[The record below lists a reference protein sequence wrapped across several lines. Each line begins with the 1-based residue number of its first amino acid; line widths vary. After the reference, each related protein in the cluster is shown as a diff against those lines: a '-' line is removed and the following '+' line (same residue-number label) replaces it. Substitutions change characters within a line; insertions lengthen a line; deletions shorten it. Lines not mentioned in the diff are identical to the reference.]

1 MKQTNSFRTGC
12 LCIETIRKENNRLF
26 RCLLFS
32 VLMVL
37 FNSYLHPV
45 NGQNQKKPNIIHILA
60 DDVGYDDLSCF
71 GSKDIY
77 TPNLDQMA
85 ADGMKFTSFYA
96 PHGTCTPS
104 RATLLTGRYAP
115 RVNDGTGLY
124 VLFPHS
130 EHGLE
135 DEKEVVITELLKEQ
149 GYTTGLYG
157 KWHLGHLPQYLPCVH
172 GFDEFLG
179 IPYPNDHGPERIGNS
194 GWRSNGVSDPAIPLI
209 EQAQVIKRCDNNDLA
224 ELPALFTR
232 EACKFIYRAVQKD
245 QPFYLQYANIE
256 THTPWFVPKGFEG
269 QSKAAAFGDA
279 VEYLDRSVG
288 IILNTLKRLKIE
300 DNTIIV
306 FSSDNGPLINKDTEL
321 ENCYGRFGATDPNR
335 EHVLR
340 GGKYQEKYDGGIR
353 VSCIMKW
360 PGVIPE
366 NTTCDE
372 IVGAHDLFTTFAL
385 LAGAAVPNDRVI
397 DGKDIL
403 PLMKGEEGAVSPHEA
418 IYGFKARGGLM
429 SVRYQNWKL
438 IMPQKDRRGNESPLQ
453 LYDLSNDLDEDE
465 NVADK
470 YPKVVKTILS
480 LAEKANEAIENNKP
494 IE

>member
-1 MKQTNSFRTGC
+1 MKLILTSFIIG
-12 LCIETIRKENNRLF
+12 LV
-26 RCLLFS
+26 S
-32 VLMVL
+32 VLSVGSSHAE
-37 FNSYLHPV
+37 NKPTSE
-45 NGQNQKKPNIIHILA
+45 KSRPNIIHILA

-71 GSKDIY
+71 GSKDIH
-77 TPNLDQMA
+77 TPNLDALA
-85 ADGMKFTSFYA
+85 AEGIKFTNFYA

-115 RVNDGTGLY
+115 RVNDGTGLF

-130 EHGLE
+130 KNGLE
-135 DEKEVVITELLKEQ
+135 DEKEVTITEILKEQ

-194 GWRSNGVSDPAIPLI
+194 GFRSNGISDPAIPLI
-209 EQAQVIKRCDNNDLA
+209 KQAQVIKRCDNNDLA

-232 EACKFIYRAVQKD
+232 EACKFMYRSVKD
-245 QPFYLQYANIE
+245 KKPFYLQYANIE

-269 QSKAAAFGDA
+269 VSKAAAYGDA

-288 IILNTLKRLKIE
+288 IILKALKRLKIE

-306 FSSDNGPLINKDTEL
+306 FSSDNGPLIHKDTEL
-321 ENCYGRFGATDPNR
+321 ENCYGRFGTTDPNR

-340 GGKYQEKYDGGIR
+340 GGKYQERFDGGIR

-360 PGVIPE
+360 PGEIPAGIE
-366 NTTCDE
+366 CDE
-372 IVGAHDLFTTFAL
+372 IVGAHDLFTTFANI
-385 LAGAAVPNDRVI
+385 AGGKIPTDRVI
-397 DGKDIL
+397 DGKNIL
-403 PLMKGEEGAVSPHEA
+403 PLMKGEEGAVSPHKA

-429 SVRYQNWKL
+429 SVRYKNWKL
-438 IMPQKDRRGNESPLQ
+438 ILPGKHWTGNFDQAQ
-453 LYDLSNDLDEDE
+453 LFDLTTDIGEKKNISDE
-465 NVADK
+465 N
-470 YPKVVKTILS
+470 PKVVKEILK
-480 LAEKANEAIENNKP
+480 LAEKAELAVNENKAID
-494 IE
+494 

>member
-1 MKQTNSFRTGC
+1 MMKVITTIFTALLVVTVFQ
-12 LCIETIRKENNRLF
+12 IEAQE
-26 RCLLFS
+26 
-32 VLMVL
+32 V
-37 FNSYLHPV
+37 
-45 NGQNQKKPNIIHILA
+45 KKPNIIHIIA

-71 GSKDIY
+71 GSKDIN
-77 TPNLDQMA
+77 TPNLDKMA
-85 ADGMKFTSFYA
+85 EEGMKFTNFYA

-104 RATLLTGRYAP
+104 RAATITGRYAP
-115 RVNDGTGLY
+115 RVNNGTGLY

-130 EHGLE
+130 KHGLE
-135 DEKEVVITELLKEQ
+135 DELEVSIAELLKEQ

-194 GWRSNGVSDPAIPLI
+194 GWRPNGISDPQIPLI

-232 EACKFIYRAVQKD
+232 EACKFIYRAATANE
-245 QPFYLQYANIE
+245 PFYLQYANIE

-269 QSKAAAFGDA
+269 QSKAAAYGDA

-306 FSSDNGPLINKDTEL
+306 FTSDNGPLVHRDEEL
-321 ENCYGRFGATDPNR
+321 ENCYGKFGFTDENR
-335 EHVLR
+335 EHLLR
-340 GGKYQEKYDGGIR
+340 EGKYQERYEGGIR

-360 PGVIPE
+360 PGHIPAQTE
-366 NTTCDE
+366 CSE
-372 IVGAHDLFTTFAL
+372 QIAAMDLFTTFAEI
-385 LAGAAVPNDRVI
+385 AGAEIPTDRVI

-403 PLMKGEEGAVSPHEA
+403 PLMEGKEGVKSPHKA
-418 IYGFKARGGLM
+418 IYGFTATGRLM

-438 IMPQKDRRGNESPLQ
+438 ILPGKHWTGNLETPN
-453 LYDLSNDLDEDE
+453 LYDMDKDPGEKE
-465 NVADK
+465 NVAGEHAD
-470 YPKVVKTILS
+470 VVKTIM
-480 LAEKANEAIENNKP
+480 AMADAATEAIKNNKP
-494 IE
+494 LDE